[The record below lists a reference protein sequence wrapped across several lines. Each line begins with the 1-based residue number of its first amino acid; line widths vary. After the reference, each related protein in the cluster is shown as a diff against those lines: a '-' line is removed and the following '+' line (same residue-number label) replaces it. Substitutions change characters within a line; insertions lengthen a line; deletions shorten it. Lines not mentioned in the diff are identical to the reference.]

1 MANLPTAPTA
11 SPVAPNSAPLRVT
24 VEIRLHEGPAAGQ
37 RRFRL
42 SRQLELPPRLLF
54 DGPLPLEGQCRGEAT
69 FVLPAAPLEQGP
81 DRAGAAI
88 TGRALLHHDPQRP
101 ELGSAVELVDLE
113 QEALAALQTYI
124 EQRMHSQ

>member
-1 MANLPTAPTA
+1 MAT
-11 SPVAPNSAPLRVT
+11 SAPLCVT
-24 VEIRLHEGPAAGQ
+24 VEIKLHEGPAAGQ

-69 FVLPAAPLEQGP
+69 YTLPLPGEAPV
-81 DRAGAAI
+81 
-88 TGRALLHHDPQRP
+88 TCRALLYHDPQRP

-113 QEALAALQTYI
+113 LEALQALQTYI
-124 EQRMHSQ
+124 EQRMQPQ